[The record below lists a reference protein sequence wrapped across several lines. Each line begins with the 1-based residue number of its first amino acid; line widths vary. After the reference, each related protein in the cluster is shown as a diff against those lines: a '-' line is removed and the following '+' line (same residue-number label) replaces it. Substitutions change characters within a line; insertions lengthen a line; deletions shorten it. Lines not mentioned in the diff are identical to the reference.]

1 MIEKYAQDNFYAFQR
16 GDMFVAL
23 TNKHDNV
30 SVQVP
35 NSGFSN
41 GIVVCNIFFPD
52 TDCQTIQN
60 GNINI
65 FLLNG
70 ESKIYVPKESL
81 YINEDKTFS
90 IQEEINLIF

>member
-41 GIVVCNIFFPD
+41 GTVVCNIFFPD
-52 TDCQTIQN
+52 TDC
-60 GNINI
+60 
-65 FLLNG
+65 
-70 ESKIYVPKESL
+70 
-81 YINEDKTFS
+81 
-90 IQEEINLIF
+90 